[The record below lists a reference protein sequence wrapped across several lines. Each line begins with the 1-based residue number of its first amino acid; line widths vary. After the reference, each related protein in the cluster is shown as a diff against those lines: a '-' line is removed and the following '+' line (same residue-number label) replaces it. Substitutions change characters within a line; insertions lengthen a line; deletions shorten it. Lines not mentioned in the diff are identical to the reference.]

1 MTTMST
7 RQAMTAII
15 LTGVILTGCAARQSV
30 ESMQRDNQQDIA
42 VAGQDV
48 GETVIRKSAMAAQA
62 GVLFARSVQ
71 IDPINRPVSNLL
83 SLSSIVLNSTTG
95 LARRTALSTV
105 QFPALERQ
113 PIPELSY
120 AAAMDLE
127 EWERD
132 LDRISGRRQTKGTI
146 KFLIDGE
153 EYFGRML
160 EAIGDAEESID
171 IRTYI
176 FDNDDYAVQVA
187 DVLKE
192 KSRDVEVRV
201 LVDALGNMM
210 ALQADPE
217 SLPDDYQGPLHM
229 GQYLEQD
236 SNVKFRSRAIPWTT
250 GDHTKTTI
258 IDEKLAFIGGMNI
271 GREYRYDWHDLM
283 MEVAGPVVDHLQYDT
298 DKAWA
303 KASVFGDIA
312 SFLEMLDGEDHH
324 ADDDGYPL
332 RVLYTAAHDSEIYH
346 AQLEAIRRSKSY
358 IVIENS
364 YFSDDLI
371 LFELARAR
379 RRGVDVRVILPSEGN
394 HGSHDASN
402 RVAINKMLE
411 NGIRVYQYPGMS
423 HVKAAV
429 FDGWACVGSAN
440 FDKLSFQVNREVN
453 LATSYEPVVNELLER
468 LFIPDLASS
477 KEVTEMQ
484 DLTMQARFFEV
495 VADEVM

>member
-1 MTTMST
+1 
-7 RQAMTAII
+7 MTAII
-15 LTGVILTGCAARQSV
+15 LASVILTGCAARPSA
-30 ESMQRDNQQDIA
+30 EAASASNYEA
-42 VAGQDV
+42 VAGDGQDL
-48 GETVIRKSAMAAQA
+48 GRTVVRKSAMAAQA
-62 GVLFARSVQ
+62 GVLYARSVHV
-71 IDPINRPVSNLL
+71 DPINRPVSNFL
-83 SLSSIVLNSTTG
+83 SLSSYALNSTTG
-95 LARRTALSTV
+95 LFRRTALGTV

-113 PIPELSY
+113 PVPELAY
-120 AAAMDLE
+120 AAPMDLD

-132 LDRISGRRQTKGTI
+132 LDKISGRKQMKGTI
-146 KFLIDGE
+146 EFLIDGE
-153 EYFGRML
+153 EYFERLL
-160 EAIGDAEESID
+160 EAVNEAEESID
-171 IRTYI
+171 VRTYI
-176 FDNDDYAVQVA
+176 FDNDDYAVEVA
-187 DVLKE
+187 DVLKK
-192 KSRDVEVRV
+192 KSEDVEVRV
-201 LVDALGNMM
+201 LVDAFGNMV
-210 ALQADPE
+210 AIQADPE
-217 SLPDDYQGPLHM
+217 SLPENYQGPLHM
-229 GQYLEQD
+229 GQYLEQG

-258 IDEKLAFIGGMNI
+258 IDRKLAFIGGMNI

-283 MEVAGPVVDHLQYDT
+283 MEVSGPVVDHLQYDT

-303 KASVFGDIA
+303 KASVFGDFA
-312 SFLEMLDGEDHH
+312 SFLEMLDGEDKH

-332 RVLYTAAHDSEIYH
+332 RVLYTATHDSEIYR

-394 HGSHDASN
+394 HGSHNESN
-402 RVAINKMLE
+402 RVAINKMLK

-453 LATSYEPVVNELLER
+453 LATSHEPVVNELLER
-468 LFIPDLASS
+468 LFIPDMARS
-477 KEVTEMQ
+477 TEITEIQ